1 MGLGGTKVATSDH
14 CKSQPAVCTI
24 LSHFHQCV
32 LASLQARGCARVSA
46 VRRSGIGPARRATSA
61 SPLTTGRAVPRAGSA
76 TPEADTKLPAQLPK
90 KHSVVVGQMQ
100 KKKKKPQF
108 KSLCSV
114 AWGTVEVGNLFAM
127 AATCS
132 TFHVRHFLHEAIQRQ
147 RVRVGVHIQI
157 AEPRLFRVAILP
169 SRGNTRCAHCT
180 GPGPSCTGTC
190 LGFPA
195 NICYNRCATA
205 LLTKV
210 VQCPL

>member
-1 MGLGGTKVATSDH
+1 MPPPITAKASLRCVQFFHISTNAYWLPCRHGAVHVSQRCGDRVLDRLGVRPVPVLLLRAELCQGLGQPPQKQTPNCQHSCPRNIQSLLAK
-14 CKSQPAVCTI
+14 CK
-24 LSHFHQCV
+24 
-32 LASLQARGCARVSA
+32 
-46 VRRSGIGPARRATSA
+46 
-61 SPLTTGRAVPRAGSA
+61 
-76 TPEADTKLPAQLPK
+76 
-90 KHSVVVGQMQ
+90 